1 MFTGAWLLFSLV
13 LLLVF
18 ALTLLIHGA
27 TAVVLAAFLL
37 VWLVPT
43 YLLSRL
49 WRKGPLRPT
58 S

>member
-1 MFTGAWLLFSLV
+1 LLC
-13 LLLVF
+13 VF

-27 TAVVLAAFLL
+27 SGLALAGFLL

-49 WRKGPLRPT
+49 WRGAFARRPWNA
-58 S
+58 